1 MHIHHKTF
9 FERQLLF
16 QSPKVQSPKD
26 CLGPQLLLLMLRAFA
41 INYIAVDGGIFD
53 MLDGGGNERKLKGKG
68 KKPKIRR

>member
-26 CLGPQLLLLMLRAFA
+26 CLGPQLMLLMLRAFCA
-41 INYIAVDGGIFD
+41 INYSAVDGGIFD
-53 MLDGGGNERKLKGKG
+53 MLDGGGNERKLKGK
-68 KKPKIRR
+68 KPKIRR